1 MAAEP
6 VKDKVLIVKILEGK
20 GLAVRDRSGT
30 SDPYVVLRI
39 GKQKTKS
46 KVIKKNLEPR
56 WDQTFTFHFD
66 NKKEKLTL
74 EVFDHDVF
82 SKDDHMGW
90 TEISLEDIE
99 DGASEDK
106 WLKLQDVETGQIH
119 VIISLNPQAK
129 AKIPSK
135 LKGEQIGHYVVT
147 ETLGSGS
154 FSTVKLAYD
163 RVTENKYAI
172 KIIDKKKFGAKKE
185 ELAMIQTEIEIMR
198 MIEHPN
204 IISLHEVFEDK
215 TTKKIYLVMELV
227 TGGELF
233 DRIVEKGSY
242 SEKDASELISKVI
255 SAVRYLHK
263 KGIIHRDLK
272 PENLLYA
279 SQEED
284 AEIKLADFGL
294 SKIVGLDEEA
304 AVTNTTCG
312 TPGYVAPEVL
322 RMKGYDKSVDMWSI
336 GVILYI
342 LLCGFPPFYEE
353 NTAKLFQTIMDG
365 KYDFPDPE
373 WTNIS
378 DSAKDLIQRSLT
390 VDSKKRITADE
401 ALEHPWILGYT
412 AKEDKLDNSVIDK
425 LKRSQTARRRLK
437 GAINAV
443 ILGSKLM
450 RIGLEHQSS
459 EVTEEKGTTT
469 ATAEHK

>member
-1 MAAEP
+1 M
-6 VKDKVLIVKILEGK
+6 VDKVLVVKLIEGK
-20 GLAVRDRSGT
+20 ALAIRDRSGT

-46 KVIKKNLEPR
+46 KVIKKNLDPK
-56 WDQTFTFHFD
+56 WDQIFTFHFD
-66 NKKEKLTL
+66 NVKDRLRL

-82 SKDDHMGW
+82 TKDDYMGFA
-90 TEISLEDIE
+90 ELSLEEIE
-99 DGASEDK
+99 EGATEDK
-106 WLKLQDVETGQIH
+106 WLKLQDVEKGEIH
-119 VIISLNPQAK
+119 ITVSLNPNVDK
-129 AKIPSK
+129 NKPKPSSKI
-135 LKGEQIGHYVVT
+135 KGEIIGHYTVT
-147 ETLGSGS
+147 DTLGSGS
-154 FSTVKLAYD
+154 FSTVKKAYD
-163 RVTENKYAI
+163 RVTENVYAI

-272 PENLLYA
+272 PENLLY
-279 SQEED
+279 SSPDED

-294 SKIVGLDEEA
+294 SKIVGLDDES

-322 RMKGYDKSVDMWSI
+322 RMKGYDRSVDMWSI

-373 WTNIS
+373 WTSIS
-378 DSAKDLIQRSLT
+378 ESAKDLIQRMLT

-401 ALEHPWILGYT
+401 ALEHPWILGHT
-412 AKEDKLDNSVIDK
+412 AKDEKLSNDVIDK
-425 LKRSQTARRRLK
+425 IRRSQKARQRLK
-437 GAINAV
+437 GAIRAV
-443 ILGSKLM
+443 MMGNKLNMLGAHKDGDSETPTTDSK
-450 RIGLEHQSS
+450 
-459 EVTEEKGTTT
+459 
-469 ATAEHK
+469 

>member
-1 MAAEP
+1 
-6 VKDKVLIVKILEGK
+6 
-20 GLAVRDRSGT
+20 
-30 SDPYVVLRI
+30 
-39 GKQKTKS
+39 
-46 KVIKKNLEPR
+46 
-56 WDQTFTFHFD
+56 
-66 NKKEKLTL
+66 
-74 EVFDHDVF
+74 
-82 SKDDHMGW
+82 
-90 TEISLEDIE
+90 
-99 DGASEDK
+99 
-106 WLKLQDVETGQIH
+106 
-119 VIISLNPQAK
+119 
-129 AKIPSK
+129 
-135 LKGEQIGHYVVT
+135 
-147 ETLGSGS
+147 
-154 FSTVKLAYD
+154 
-163 RVTENKYAI
+163 
-172 KIIDKKKFGAKKE
+172 
-185 ELAMIQTEIEIMR
+185 MIQTEIEIMR

-242 SEKDASELISKVI
+242 SEKDASELIAKVI

-279 SQEED
+279 SADED

-294 SKIVGLDEEA
+294 SKIVGLDDDS

-322 RMKGYDKSVDMWSI
+322 RMKGYDRSVDMWSI

-373 WTNIS
+373 WTNVS
-378 DSAKDLIQRSLT
+378 DSAKDLIQRMLT

-401 ALEHPWILGYT
+401 ALEHPWILGHT
-412 AKEDKLDNSVIDK
+412 AKDEKLSTDVIDK
-425 LKRSQTARRRLK
+425 IRRSQKARQRLK
-437 GAINAV
+437 GAIRAV
-443 ILGSKLM
+443 MMGNKLNMLGS
-450 RIGLEHQSS
+450 
-459 EVTEEKGTTT
+459 
-469 ATAEHK
+469 HKDESDSASPPTDSK

>member
-1 MAAEP
+1 MAE
-6 VKDKVLIVKILEGK
+6 KVLIIKLIEGRA
-20 GLAVRDRSGT
+20 LAVRDRSGT

-46 KVIKKNLEPR
+46 KVVKKNLDPK
-56 WDQTFTFHFD
+56 WDQTFNFHFENVKD
-66 NKKEKLTL
+66 RLRL

-82 SKDDHMGW
+82 SKDDYMGFV
-90 TEISLEDIE
+90 ELSLEEIE
-99 DGASEDK
+99 EGSTEDK
-106 WLKLQDVETGQIH
+106 WLKLQDVETGEIH
-119 VIISLNPQAK
+119 ISISLNPDKNK
-129 AKIPSK
+129 APKANSKI
-135 LKGEQIGHYVVT
+135 KGELIGHYIVT
-147 ETLGSGS
+147 DTLGSGS

-163 RVTENKYAI
+163 KVTENKYAI

-185 ELAMIQTEIEIMR
+185 ELIMIQTEIDIMR

-255 SAVRYLHK
+255 SAVKYLHK

-279 SQEED
+279 SPDED

-294 SKIVGLDEEA
+294 SKIVGLDEESA
-304 AVTNTTCG
+304 ITNTTCG

-322 RMKGYDKSVDMWSI
+322 RMKGYDRSVDMWSI

-342 LLCGFPPFYEE
+342 LLCGFPPFYED

-378 DSAKDLIQRSLT
+378 DSAKDLIQRMLT
-390 VDSKKRITADE
+390 VDAKKRITADE
-401 ALEHPWILGYT
+401 ALEHPWILGHT
-412 AKEDKLDNSVIDK
+412 AKEDKLSTGVIDK
-425 LKRSQTARRRLK
+425 IRRSQKARQRLK
-437 GAINAV
+437 GAIKVVMFGN
-443 ILGSKLM
+443 KLKNLH
-450 RIGLEHQSS
+450 LEDD
-459 EVTEEKGTTT
+459 TKEETPK
-469 ATAEHK
+469 